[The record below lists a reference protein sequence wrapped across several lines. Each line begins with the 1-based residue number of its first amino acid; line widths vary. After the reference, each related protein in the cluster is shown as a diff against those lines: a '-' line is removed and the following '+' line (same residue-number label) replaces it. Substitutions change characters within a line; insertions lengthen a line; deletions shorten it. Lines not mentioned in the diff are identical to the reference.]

1 MANYVHTLP
10 EVRLST
16 NDAKIA
22 SALAAAS
29 ETKKPVTL
37 PKAPWE

>member
-10 EVRLST
+10 EVRLSVK
-16 NDAKIA
+16 DANIA
-22 SALAAAS
+22 RAIAAAS
-29 ETKKPVTL
+29 ETKKPISL